1 MSSVGSVGEGFFR
14 RILLMVDLGDENP
27 RHTTRVKRCA
37 SGRQSGDERVACID
51 RSFVRFHDTDYR
63 LATRQET
70 VSGLRPPPIFVEEE
84 IGMKPQPQ
92 RCSLSRTVA
101 VIARQTRR
109 SWHPPTITSITSRG
123 PLCRFLRNVPPPVIN
138 TGALPRFVEFATMTP
153 THLASFL
160 RLWNLPVCTP
170 GWTCVMKLNVT
181 RRCCTLVYHGGLRL
195 TRR

>member
-1 MSSVGSVGEGFFR
+1 MKLGKRQRSRKRGRIEASLISIFSDPIAFHLFNATLSVTIKRTRTMSSVGSVGEGFFR

-109 SWHPPTITSITSRG
+109 S
-123 PLCRFLRNVPPPVIN
+123 
-138 TGALPRFVEFATMTP
+138 
-153 THLASFL
+153 
-160 RLWNLPVCTP
+160 
-170 GWTCVMKLNVT
+170 
-181 RRCCTLVYHGGLRL
+181 
-195 TRR
+195 